1 MFIAKKA
8 AQAKFVTYS
17 FVDEAMTG
25 AESKANITVLTG
37 KMPKLKY
44 YSSEDISSGFKAG
57 SVFAAVRLRLC
68 SAIVAPAAFKVE
80 RKRVK

>member
-1 MFIAKKA
+1 MSTVKKA

-25 AESKANITVLTG
+25 AESRANITVLTG

-57 SVFAAVRLRLC
+57 
-68 SAIVAPAAFKVE
+68 
-80 RKRVK
+80 

>member
-1 MFIAKKA
+1 MSIVKKA

-25 AESKANITVLTG
+25 AESRANITVLKD

-44 YSSEDISSGFKAG
+44 YSSEDISRG
-57 SVFAAVRLRLC
+57 L
-68 SAIVAPAAFKVE
+68 
-80 RKRVK
+80 